1 MMKPRILINIHYMEL
16 GGAERALLGLLN
28 ALDSS
33 KVDVDLFI
41 NQHTGEFMPLIPEK
55 INLLPEKRGYNA
67 IERPMKQ
74 ILLEGQLGVLFGR
87 LKAVRQHARYHE
99 TLSGNAKMM
108 DNSAFQYMAD
118 GVQPFLPSLG
128 YLGEYDLAISFV
140 TPHNIVLNKVRA
152 KKKIA
157 WIHTDYSTI
166 HVNVEKELPVWS
178 GYDYIASISPDC
190 TRSFLK
196 AFPSLEGKIIEIEN
210 ILSPAF
216 VRSQAEL
223 LDVSS
228 EFSSTGIN
236 LLSVGRYTNAKNYDN
251 VPDIA
256 KRIVDAGFPD
266 LHWYIIGYGGDEEL
280 IRRKISEARM
290 QDHVILMGKKENP
303 YPYIKACGIY
313 VQPSRYEG
321 KSVTVREAQ
330 ILCKPVIV
338 TNYPT
343 AGSQIRDGKDG
354 IIVPMDNENCARG
367 IVEAMKNQELLNSI
381 PQYLLSHD
389 YGNENEVEKIYG
401 ILKEL

>member
-1 MMKPRILINIHYMEL
+1 MEL

-28 ALDSS
+28 ALDIS

-67 IERPMKQ
+67 IERPMKR

-99 TLSGNAKMM
+99 TLTEVVKDM
-108 DNSAFQYMAD
+108 DHSAFQYIAD
-118 GVQPFLPSLG
+118 GVQSFLPSLG

-223 LDVSS
+223 MEVSR
-228 EFSSTGIN
+228 EMPSTGIKF
-236 LLSVGRYTNAKNYDN
+236 LSIGRYSHQKNFDN
-251 VPDIA
+251 LPDIA
-256 KRIVDAGFPD
+256 CRIVDSGFPD
-266 LHWYIIGYGGDEEL
+266 LCWYIIGYGGDEGL
-280 IRRKISEARM
+280 ISRKIIKAGM
-290 QDHVILMGKKENP
+290 QDHVILLGKKENP
-303 YPYIKACGIY
+303 YPYIKACDIY

-343 AGSQIRDGKDG
+343 SGSQIRDGKDG
-354 IIVPMDNENCARG
+354 IIVPMDNEGCARG
-367 IVEAMKNQELLNSI
+367 IVKAMKNQELLKSI

-389 YGNENEVEKIYG
+389 YGNENEVEKIYR
-401 ILKEL
+401 ILDEL